1 MFLKPSF
8 PKLSVSGSIS
18 GTLNFSTSTSTT
30 PSKKA
35 STYVSNG
42 HIMDF

>member
-18 GTLNFSTSTSTT
+18 GTLNFSTSTI
-30 PSKKA
+30 PSKK
-35 STYVSNG
+35 SK
-42 HIMDF
+42 